1 MARRVL
7 VAATLCLAWL
17 AGSVMAQEAVQE
29 AAAWTLPR
37 ALDQA
42 LARDARVAG
51 ARANAQAVLAQQRQ
65 ASGRLWPS
73 AGLRLT
79 HGRSSDRDPPFVLER
94 TTRRG
99 EAFLRWNLFN
109 GLDDQR
115 QIAAQEFDAI
125 AAEADL
131 LQALDE
137 ACERIAVAYFTL
149 LRQQHLAQLARQRL
163 GEVERLA
170 ARVAPQAAL
179 GKTSDADA
187 QLAEASR
194 IDARL
199 ALQGIEAEQQA
210 ARSRLAVLLGLPQG
224 AALQLAEAPPPPVD
238 AGLDP
243 HAWADQA
250 ERQNGQWLA
259 AAARVAGTRRRIA
272 SIAPEYLPR
281 LDLDLR
287 RSLYDRTDPQ
297 PTTSQ
302 RHGWSVGVTWEVPL
316 GGAPRARQDE
326 LRARAALAEAELQRV
341 RDEVQ
346 TDAGAARE
354 QARQTASAAPQLAQQ
369 RERWEQ
375 VVRASELQFD
385 AGRRS
390 LMQLIDQYDR
400 RFGVQQRDIDNAW
413 QQAEAHLRL
422 RRLAGD
428 LAEWFGVL
436 DGGPR

>member
-7 VAATLCLAWL
+7 VATVLCLAWL
-17 AGSVMAQEAVQE
+17 AGTAMAQEE
-29 AAAWTLPR
+29 GPWTLPR

-42 LARDARVAG
+42 LARDARLAG
-51 ARANAQAVLAQQRQ
+51 ARASAQAARAQQRQ
-65 ASGRLWPS
+65 ADGRLWPS
-73 AGLRLT
+73 TGLRLT
-79 HGRSSDRDPPFVLER
+79 QGRSSDRDPPFVLER

-99 EAFLRWNLFN
+99 EAFVRWNLFN
-109 GLDDQR
+109 GLGDQR
-115 QIAAQEFDAI
+115 QIAAQAFDAV

-137 ACERIAVAYFTL
+137 ACERIAAAYFAL
-149 LRQQHLAQLARQRL
+149 LRQQHLAGLARQRL
-163 GEVERLA
+163 REVERLA
-170 ARVAPQAAL
+170 ARVASQAAL
-179 GKTSDADA
+179 GKAPDADA

-194 IDARL
+194 IDAQL
-199 ALQGIEAEQQA
+199 ALQGIEAEGRA
-210 ARSRLAVLLGLPQG
+210 ARARLAVLLGLPDG
-224 AALQLAEAPPPPVD
+224 AGLQVAEASLPPAD
-238 AGLDP
+238 AGLELRE
-243 HAWADQA
+243 WAGLA

-259 AAARVAGTRRRIA
+259 AAARVAAVRRRMA

-287 RSLYDRTDPQ
+287 RGLYDRTDPQ
-297 PTTSQ
+297 PTTAQ
-302 RHGWSVGVTWEVPL
+302 RHGWSVGLTWEVPL

-326 LRARAALAEAELQRV
+326 LRARAELAEAELQRV
-341 RDEVQ
+341 CDQVQ
-346 TDAGAARE
+346 ADAAAARE

-369 RERWEQ
+369 RQRWDL

-436 DGGPR
+436 EGGAH

>member
-170 ARVAPQAAL
+170 ARVASQAAL

>member
-1 MARRVL
+1 MAKRVL
-7 VAATLCLAWL
+7 VAAALCLAWL
-17 AGSVMAQEAVQE
+17 AGTAVAQDE
-29 AAAWTLPR
+29 AAWTLPR

-51 ARANAQAVLAQQRQ
+51 ARANAQAARAQQRQ
-65 ASGRLWPS
+65 ADGRLWPS

-94 TTRRG
+94 STRRG

-109 GLDDQR
+109 GLEDQR
-115 QIAAQEFDAI
+115 QIAAQEFDAV

-137 ACERIAVAYFTL
+137 ACERIATAYFAL
-149 LRQQHLAQLARQRL
+149 LRQQHLAGLARERL
-163 GEVERLA
+163 REVERLA
-170 ARVAPQAAL
+170 ARVASQAAL
-179 GKTSDADA
+179 GKTPEADA

-194 IDARL
+194 IDAQL
-199 ALQGIEAEQQA
+199 ALQGIEAEQHA
-210 ARSRLAVLLGLPQG
+210 ARSRLAVLLGLPDRT
-224 AALQLAEAPPPPVD
+224 ALQVAEAPLPPVD
-238 AGLDP
+238 AGLDLR
-243 HAWADQA
+243 AWADQA

-259 AAARVAGTRRRIA
+259 AAARVAGTHRRIA
-272 SIAPEYLPR
+272 GIAPEYLPR

-287 RSLYDRTDPQ
+287 RGLYDRTDPQ

-302 RHGWSVGVTWEVPL
+302 RHGWSIGVTWEVPL

-326 LRARAALAEAELQRV
+326 LRARAALAEAELLRV
-341 RDEVQ
+341 RDQVQ
-346 TDAGAARE
+346 ADAGAARA
-354 QARQTASAAPQLAQQ
+354 QARQTANAAPQLAQQ
-369 RERWEQ
+369 RQRWEQ

-436 DGGPR
+436 DGGAR

>member
-7 VAATLCLAWL
+7 VAAALCLAWL
-17 AGSVMAQEAVQE
+17 AGTAMAQAEVQAE
-29 AAAWTLPR
+29 AAWTLPR

-51 ARANAQAVLAQQRQ
+51 ARANAQAVRAQQRQ
-65 ASGRLWPS
+65 ADGRLWPS
-73 AGLRLT
+73 AGVRLT

-99 EAFLRWNLFN
+99 EAFVRWNLFN
-109 GLDDQR
+109 GLEDQR
-115 QIAAQEFDAI
+115 QIAAQGFDAI

-137 ACERIAVAYFTL
+137 ACERIAAAYYTL
-149 LRQQHLAQLARQRL
+149 LRQQHLAGLARERL
-163 GEVERLA
+163 REVERLA
-170 ARVAPQAAL
+170 ARVASQAAL
-179 GKTSDADA
+179 GKTSEADA

-194 IDARL
+194 IDAQL
-199 ALQGIEAEQQA
+199 ALQGIEAERRAAQA
-210 ARSRLAVLLGLPQG
+210 RLSVLLGLAQG
-224 AALQLAEAPPPPVD
+224 AAPRVADAPLPPID
-238 AGLDP
+238 AGLDLQ
-243 HAWADQA
+243 AWAGQA

-259 AAARVAGTRRRIA
+259 AAARVAGARRRMA
-272 SIAPEYLPR
+272 GIAPEYLPR

-297 PTTSQ
+297 PTTAQ

-326 LRARAALAEAELQRV
+326 LRARAELAEAELQRV

-346 TDAGAARE
+346 ADASAARE
-354 QARQTASAAPQLAQQ
+354 QARQTASAAPQLTEQ
-369 RERWEQ
+369 RQRWEL

-436 DGGPR
+436 ENGGR

>member
-7 VAATLCLAWL
+7 VAAALWLAWL
-17 AGSVMAQEAVQE
+17 AGAAMAQDERV
-29 AAAWTLPR
+29 WTLPR
-37 ALDQA
+37 ALEQA
-42 LARDARVAG
+42 LVRDAQVAG
-51 ARANAQAVLAQQRQ
+51 ARAKAQAAQAQQRQ
-65 ASGRLWPS
+65 ADGRLWPS

-79 HGRSSDRDPPFVLER
+79 QGRSSDRDPPFVFER
-94 TTRRG
+94 STRRG

-109 GLDDQR
+109 GLEDQR
-115 QIAAQEFDAI
+115 QIAAQAFDAV
-125 AAEADL
+125 AAEAEL

-137 ACERIAVAYFTL
+137 ACERIAVAYFSL
-149 LRQQHLAQLARQRL
+149 LRHQHLAGLARQRL

-170 ARVAPQAAL
+170 ARVASQAAL
-179 GKTSDADA
+179 GKASEADA

-194 IDARL
+194 IDAQL

-210 ARSRLAVLLGLPQG
+210 ARSRLAVLLGLREG
-224 AALQLAEAPPPPVD
+224 AALQVADAPLPPVD
-238 AGLDP
+238 AELEP
-243 HAWADQA
+243 RAWADQA

-272 SIAPEYLPR
+272 GIAPEYLPR

-302 RHGWSVGVTWEVPL
+302 RHGWSVGLTWEVPL

-341 RDEVQ
+341 RDGVQ
-346 TDAGAARE
+346 ADAGAARA
-354 QARQTASAAPQLAQQ
+354 QARQTASAAPQLTQQ
-369 RERWEQ
+369 RQRWEQ

-400 RFGVQQRDIDNAW
+400 RFGVQQRDIENTW

-436 DGGPR
+436 DGGTR